1 MTPEPSAKTVQLRRY
16 DLVPGVLDDF
26 LAWFHAEIVPV
37 RTAQGFTVEF
47 AYADREA
54 EQFTWAV
61 SVPGDAAAFTALE
74 QTYLASEGRAAAFAG
89 QPTRVAVSHV
99 RLVETVVEA
108 GSRA

>member
-26 LAWFHAEIVPV
+26 VAWFASRLVPA
-37 RTAQGFTVEF
+37 RTSSGFTVEF

>member
-99 RLVETVVEA
+99 GLVETVVEA
-108 GSRA
+108 GSRG